1 MNEHNLEH
9 NDKRGTGFDF
19 FYIGCTGRMTASETI
34 LKINVLAGYLQLFVL
49 SHKKDAKL
57 NSVAVVSSKK
67 QPALLYPVTLG
78 REDAWWWLMVEPF
91 LLYLEYVLAL
101 EVHLLLCCIQ
111 TCPQTMILRPMGT
124 ELVAE

>member
-1 MNEHNLEH
+1 MIKEVQALI
-9 NDKRGTGFDF
+9 
-19 FYIGCTGRMTASETI
+19 FYVGCTGRMTASETI

-67 QPALLYPVTLG
+67 RAALLYPVTLG

-91 LLYLEYVLAL
+91 LLYLESVLAL
-101 EVHLLLCCIQ
+101 EVHLLLCYIQ